1 MTENAQLVALERLMP
16 ATHGADEDIDWRAA
30 EAAWGTRF
38 PADFVA
44 FMGRYG
50 AGTVNGE
57 ASILLPLPKPGLQ
70 WDPAEMG
77 EATANARAAWV
88 AGGGRTAFGIDPE
101 SVLAWGVT
109 AADDILCWVTTDP
122 DPDRWPV
129 LVCGR
134 HTADAFAVHPYGMA
148 EFLLRLFSDEFD
160 VSPVGIT
167 FWDGGPIGF
176 VHWRKAQRR
185 WQEGRNPETG
195 EPDPYAGEF
204 PPS

>member
-1 MTENAQLVALERLMP
+1 MTENARIKALEQIMP
-16 ATHGADEDIDWRAA
+16 ATHGADEDIDWPAA

-38 PADFVA
+38 PADFIA
-44 FMGRYG
+44 FMGRFG
-50 AGTVNGE
+50 AGSINGE

-70 WDPAEMG
+70 WDPAEMA
-77 EATANARAAWV
+77 EETENARQSWEAE
-88 AGGGRTAFGIDPE
+88 GGRAAFDVDPE
-101 SVLAWGVT
+101 AIIAWGVT
-109 AADDILCWVTTDP
+109 GGSDILCWLTSDP

-134 HTADAFAVHPYGMA
+134 HTADSFAVYPYGMA
-148 EFLLRLFSDEFD
+148 EFLYRLCSDEFD
-160 VSPVGIT
+160 VSPVSIT
-167 FWDGGPIGF
+167 FWDGGHLSF

-204 PPS
+204 AD